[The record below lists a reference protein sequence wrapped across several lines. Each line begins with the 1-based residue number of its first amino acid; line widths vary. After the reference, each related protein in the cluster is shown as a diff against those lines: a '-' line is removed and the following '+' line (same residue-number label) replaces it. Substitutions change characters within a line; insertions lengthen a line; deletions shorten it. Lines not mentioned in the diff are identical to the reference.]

1 VRRLEEHI
9 NNATESNFNKILQR
23 DIAVKDVRELVDLGF
38 SEMATEVREVD
49 SLVQKSAALLSDRK
63 DLLRATGQVESV
75 VNKFLG
81 SLKQQAIHK
90 QSAWKT
96 CVDELVNQI
105 TKILH
110 GEQYERDAA
119 TLAKALDDL
128 LHYDASKCPEMIDQ
142 IKLKIDKYQSK
153 GELDKLFKL
162 QNFNEIAKR
171 NRTVKKLKQTLA
183 SHLPELDEKIV
194 HGNSQQLI
202 NLLLVEVYQEIN
214 RGDPRDPRYLDCK
227 DLRKLKACL
236 PMIRESFGIEADS
249 IDKKLREEV
258 SKKLEQNVQLVRQ
271 EVERSGR
278 AMMTERTQ
286 SSIAKMLVKSY
297 SMATELSMQSDF
309 QDRIK
314 DVLTSGLND
323 EGLFVIGVSLS
334 KMSKGGD
341 NVPEAA
347 AESART
353 IIEKFREFKD
363 HNIQLF
369 NSKASVRCVCILLV
383 SCCRICL
390 RVGYRLDA
398 SLTKTCSVT

>member
-1 VRRLEEHI
+1 
-9 NNATESNFNKILQR
+9 
-23 DIAVKDVRELVDLGF
+23 
-38 SEMATEVREVD
+38 
-49 SLVQKSAALLSDRK
+49 
-63 DLLRATGQVESV
+63 
-75 VNKFLG
+75 
-81 SLKQQAIHK
+81 
-90 QSAWKT
+90 
-96 CVDELVNQI
+96 
-105 TKILH
+105 
-110 GEQYERDAA
+110 
-119 TLAKALDDL
+119 
-128 LHYDASKCPEMIDQ
+128 
-142 IKLKIDKYQSK
+142 
-153 GELDKLFKL
+153 
-162 QNFNEIAKR
+162 
-171 NRTVKKLKQTLA
+171 
-183 SHLPELDEKIV
+183 
-194 HGNSQQLI
+194 
-202 NLLLVEVYQEIN
+202 
-214 RGDPRDPRYLDCK
+214 
-227 DLRKLKACL
+227 
-236 PMIRESFGIEADS
+236 MIRESFGIEADS

-271 EVERSGR
+271 EVESSGR